1 MQFGSFYWLY
11 EDKLLC
17 KHTSNK
23 KYKGPTI
30 RFLYVVG
37 GNFVPIPPIRSS
49 ESALIDKR
57 LRVHNSQ
64 DTFQIKINTIKS
76 CLYYKFQLYMWP
88 TELTTRFGWESV
100 RLIPRD
106 LGHCPRRRT
115 RWEQWAR
122 SRGINPDSHTKRV
135 DNSGSATTVLAT
147 NTFIMKQNVCFC
159 LKGKYFFLKSL
170 PSLLFWSCDT
180 NRPISIKKMGLL
192 PCQPIVVPRS
202 FGTTFFWDYCPASRV

>member
-88 TELTTRFGWESV
+88 TELPTRFGWESV

-147 NTFIMKQNVCFC
+147 EYLFNDAKC
-159 LKGKYFFLKSL
+159 LFLSERWVLFPKCR
-170 PSLLFWSCDT
+170 PSLLFWSCYT
-180 NRPISIKKMGLL
+180 NRPVNIKKMGLL
-192 PCQPIVVPRS
+192 PCQPVVVPAK
-202 FGTTFFWDYCPASRV
+202 TFFCDYCPASRV